1 MFARAPGSSA
11 NLGPGFDVLGLALGV
26 WADVGLVPEASSV
39 LPAGCSVADDHHPA
53 AIAFRRA
60 GGEGQIW
67 TRTAIPMG
75 RGLGYSGAVRVAGAA
90 LANAHTSGSQPS
102 PITDDV
108 RRQIFALGT
117 SLEGHPDNVAA
128 SVYGGLVAA
137 TADRSVSVP
146 IGMPMR
152 IVAWVPTTTTS
163 TDSSRRALPT
173 SVSRDDAVFNIG
185 HTAQFVAAIAAGD
198 WDALRA
204 SVYDRLGQRY
214 RLADVPRS
222 AAAMSAFRDAGAA
235 AWLSGSGPTVVAACP
250 PDHVDV
256 LLAGAPDDGHTKV
269 LDVDIAGV
277 VMIAE

>member
-26 WADVGLVPEASSV
+26 WADVGRVVGDPST
-39 LPAGCSVADDHHPA
+39 LPPGRTVADEQHPA
-53 AIAFRRA
+53 AIAYRIA

-75 RGLGYSGAVRVAGAA
+75 RGLGYSGAVRVAAAA
-90 LANAHTSGSQPS
+90 LAIAQPS
-102 PITDDV
+102 GPDGPRVTAEA
-108 RRQIFALGT
+108 RGQIFALGT

-137 TADRSVSVP
+137 TADRAVSVP
-146 IGMPMR
+146 IGMRMR
-152 IVAWVPTTTTS
+152 VVAWVPSTTTS
-163 TDSSRRALPT
+163 TDSSRRGLPA
-173 SVSRDDAVFNIG
+173 SVTRDDAVFNIG

-204 SVYDRLGQRY
+204 SIDDRLGQHH

-235 AWLSGSGPTVVAACP
+235 TWLSGSGPAVVAVCP
-250 PDHVDV
+250 PNGVDA
-256 LLAGAPDDGHTKV
+256 LLACAPEHGHTKV
-269 LDVDIAGV
+269 LDVDTAGV
-277 VMIAE
+277 VMIDE